1 MCAARKSPKQI
12 RQKRLLLKTG
22 REQSELDKKPLHQ
35 PSKRIFFTDNPSGR
49 QMLMNKE
56 MLEAQTGRLVR
67 INGPVVEAVGMRH
80 AGMLEVVE
88 VGNARLIGEVIKLR
102 GDRATIQ
109 VYEETSGVVPGE
121 PVYTTGKPLSLQLGP
136 GLIGTIYDGIQRPL
150 KALVEEGGAF
160 IGRGHKPSPLNIE
173 TPWGFEPSVAV
184 GEEISPG
191 SEIGRVQETESVL
204 HKVMSPDGVEGTV
217 QFIAEAGKYSIREPV
232 CRIETKSGETR
243 EVAMESF
250 WPVRQPRPVVRRL
263 QMTEPLV
270 TGLRV
275 IDTFFPIASGGTAAI
290 PGGFGTGKTMTQHSL
305 AKWSTADIIVYIG
318 CGERGNEMTEVLREF
333 PELQDPRTGRSLMER
348 TILIANTSNMP
359 VAAREVSIYTGITL
373 AEYYRDMGY
382 SVAIMADSTS
392 RWAEALREL
401 SGRLEEMPAD
411 EGFPA
416 YLPSRLAEFYERAGK
431 VETLNGDEG
440 SVSIIGA
447 VSPPGGDFSEPVTQH
462 TSRFIRCFWALDRDL
477 ANARHYPAISWLN
490 SYSEYTPDMNDWW
503 TGHDPNWHGYRRQL
517 MEILQKEVG
526 LQRIARLV
534 GPDALPDDQRLLLFV
549 ADLIKN
555 AFLQQN
561 SFDANDMY
569 CSPAKQIKMMRLLV
583 VFDER
588 ASKFLDAGGTL
599 TEIRNLPCLDRIVRM
614 KTTVSND
621 DLNAMEELFKRM
633 NAEFDEIER
642 RHT

>member
-1 MCAARKSPKQI
+1 MRSQRKTESG
-12 RQKRLLLKTG
+12 LG
-22 REQSELDKKPLHQ
+22 R
-35 PSKRIFFTDNPSGR
+35 I
-49 QMLMNKE
+49 
-56 MLEAQTGRLVR
+56 VR

-88 VGNARLIGEVIKLR
+88 VGHVRLVGEIIKLR
-102 GDRATIQ
+102 GDQATIQ
-109 VYEETSGVVPGE
+109 VYEETSGLIPGE
-121 PVYTTGKPLSLQLGP
+121 PVFTTGNPLSVQLGP

-150 KALVEEGGAF
+150 KSLVERGGAF
-160 IGRGHKPSPLNIE
+160 IGRGHKPSALDTE
-173 TPWGFEPSVAV
+173 ALWRFVPSASA
-184 GEEISPG
+184 GQALAPG
-191 SEIGRVQETESVL
+191 DELGTVRETESILHRVL
-204 HKVMSPDGVEGTV
+204 CPPDTSGTV
-217 QFIAEAGKYSIREPV
+217 RFIAEEGDYTIRDTV
-232 CRIETKSGETR
+232 GRLETPTGEMV
-243 EVAMESF
+243 ELPMECF
-250 WPVRQPRPVVRRL
+250 WPVRRPRPVKRRL
-263 QMTEPLV
+263 QMVEPLV

-275 IDTFFPIASGGTAAI
+275 IDTFFPIAHGGTAAI

-305 AKWSTADIIVYIG
+305 AKWSSAEIIVYIG

-373 AEYYRDMGY
+373 GEYYRDMGY

-431 VETLNGDEG
+431 VETLSGAEG

-462 TSRFIRCFWALDRDL
+462 TSRFIRCFWALDREL
-477 ANARHYPAISWLN
+477 ANSRHYPAISWLN
-490 SYSEYTPDMNDWW
+490 SYSEYTPDLQEWW
-503 TGHDPNWHGYRRQL
+503 LGQNPAWRDHRNRL
-517 MEILQKEVG
+517 MEILQDEVG

-534 GPDALPDDQRLLLFV
+534 GPDALPDDQRLILYV
-549 ADLIKN
+549 ADLVKT

-569 CSPAKQIKMMRLLV
+569 CSPEKQTVMMKILV
-583 VFDER
+583 DFKQR
-588 ASKFLDAGGTL
+588 ASELLDAGGTL
-599 TEIRNLPCLDRIVRM
+599 AEIRELPCLDRIVRM
-614 KTTVSND
+614 KTDVSNED
-621 DLNAMEELFKRM
+621 IEMLEKLDKRL
-633 NAEFDEIER
+633 NAEFDELFR
-642 RHT
+642 RHA